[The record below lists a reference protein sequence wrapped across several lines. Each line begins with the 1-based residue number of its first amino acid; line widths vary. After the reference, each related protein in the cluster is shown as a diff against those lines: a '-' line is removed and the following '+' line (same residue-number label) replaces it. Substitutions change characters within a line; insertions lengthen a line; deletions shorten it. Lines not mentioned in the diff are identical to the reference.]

1 MKPALRITEVLL
13 ILTYC
18 IFSLFFNVLGG
29 AAIISGAADNYH
41 SGACDK
47 STVIFWTVS
56 GAVMAV
62 SSVVMLAALVL
73 AMKKKVRSAVVSETA
88 GLAMC
93 MTVLVLMVM
102 KASETGM
109 TNNDLVYYRDL
120 YISRHL
126 PVAVHSFLLY
136 LYLFAVARIRKN
148 K

>member
-1 MKPALRITEVLL
+1 VKPALRITEVLL
-13 ILTYC
+13 VLTYC

-29 AAIISGAADNYH
+29 AAIISGAADNYRC
-41 SGACDK
+41 GACDK
-47 STVIFWTVS
+47 SAAVFWTVS
-56 GAVMAV
+56 GTVMAA

-73 AMKKKVRSAVVSETA
+73 AFKKKVRSAAISETA

-93 MTVLVLMVM
+93 MTVLFLIVM

-109 TNNDLVYYRDL
+109 TNSDLVHYRDV

-126 PVAVHSFLLY
+126 PAAAHSFLLY